1 MIWGFGRVY
10 IYTVTKHQS
19 SLIIPSTGFGG
30 VYIYTVTKRVG
41 GIRPKA
47 DCFGR
52 VYIYIVV
59 KTIVELIV
67 KKQKEYNILI

>member
-1 MIWGFGRVY
+1 MIWGFGR
-10 IYTVTKHQS
+10 
-19 SLIIPSTGFGG
+19 